1 MAPNLNPGIDPRHAE
16 VVDREL
22 LELVFE
28 SAPRAMVSGVL
39 FAAVCAYVLRES
51 LTAPFALAWLGA
63 VFVINASR
71 AALASAYFRSNRAPG
86 DLARWRR
93 RAVIG
98 YACVGMAWGVMIAAA
113 ILRGPLV
120 QQYAVFMI
128 FAIVTTFQAVGRANY
143 PVAIRAYLV
152 AAFIPMVAAAA
163 GEDGRAGIVIAFL
176 AVFALAITRIGAHSH
191 RVMANVIASR
201 HENARLLASL
211 TAQKDALDEANRA
224 KTRFLAAASHDLR
237 QPMQAITLLVESLQ
251 ERSREPA
258 TRAIVESIRS
268 SVGTMAALLN
278 AILDISRFDAGTVRP
293 ERSHFALGPI
303 LERLRHA
310 HAEAA
315 KHKGLRLRVVRSS
328 VVVETD
334 AVLLYRILSNL
345 VANAVRYT
353 ERGGVVVGCR
363 RHAQG
368 VSIEVWDSGPG
379 IDEAQQREIFREFV
393 QLGNPQRDREQGLG
407 LGLAIVERTSR
418 LLGHRLE
425 LRSRPGKG
433 SMFALHVGYGDP
445 AQVRVSAA
453 AGAEPLKG
461 CVVLVVE
468 DQREV
473 RAAMALLLTG
483 WGCVVHVAD
492 SGSDARDQIARLGEA
507 PDIVIADYRLPGEQ
521 DGVAVL
527 DDIRRRFPG
536 SGGILVSGDIGPEA
550 LRRAQDSGYTLLHKP
565 LRPARLRALM
575 GNLWRA
581 RAAPGPAAPAEAA

>member
-1 MAPNLNPGIDPRHAE
+1 
-16 VVDREL
+16 
-22 LELVFE
+22 
-28 SAPRAMVSGVL
+28 MVSGVL
-39 FAAVCAYVLRES
+39 FALVCAYVLRDS
-51 LTAPFALAWLGA
+51 LTVPFVLRWLAA
-63 VFVINASR
+63 IVAINASR
-71 AALASAYFRSNRAPG
+71 AAIASAYFRTRRAPG

-93 RAVIG
+93 RAVAG
-98 YACVGMAWGVMIAAA
+98 YACVGAAWGVMIAAT
-113 ILRGPLV
+113 ILRGTLLE
-120 QQYAVFMI
+120 QYAVFMV
-128 FAIVTTFQAVGRANY
+128 FAIITTFQAVGPANY
-143 PVAIRAYLV
+143 PMAIRAYLV
-152 AAFIPMVAAAA
+152 AAFIPMVAAAT
-163 GEDGRAGIVIAFL
+163 GEVERSGVVIAFL
-176 AVFALAITRIGAHSH
+176 AIFFLAITRIGAHSH
-191 RVMANVIASR
+191 RVMVEVIGSR

-211 TAQKDALDEANRA
+211 VAQKDSLDEANRA

-251 ERSREPA
+251 ERSREPG

-268 SVGTMAALLN
+268 SVGTMASLLN

-293 ERSHFALGPI
+293 ERSHFSVGPI

-315 KHKGLRLRVVRSS
+315 THKGLRLRVVRSS
-328 VVVETD
+328 AVLETD

-363 RHAQG
+363 RRGEG

-379 IDEAQQREIFREFV
+379 IDETQQREIFREFV

-407 LGLAIVERTSR
+407 LGLAIVERTAR
-418 LLGHRLE
+418 LLDHRLE

-433 SMFALHVGYGDP
+433 SMFSLRVGYGDP
-445 AQVRVSAA
+445 AQVRASASLD
-453 AGAEPLKG
+453 AEPLKG

-483 WGCVVHVAD
+483 WGCVVHVAE

-507 PDIVIADYRLPGEQ
+507 PDIVIADYRLPGEE
-521 DGVAVL
+521 DGVDVL

-536 SGGILVSGDIGPEA
+536 TGGILVSGDIGPEA
-550 LRRAQDSGYTLLHKP
+550 LRRAQDSGYTMLHKP

-575 GNLWRA
+575 GSLWRA
-581 RAAPGPAAPAEAA
+581 RAAPEPAAPAEAA